1 MESPFLL
8 VCDLLKFALLNL
20 GEIAG
25 VQTVTNVHHFVGTV
39 HHHAWLLQMSSRLRV
54 ESGIIT
60 VSALPFI
67 ICWSVF
73 RFVTL
78 YKITNQY
85 EVQLDSH
92 LALTIFVRPVQV
104 LPKASIPTAILSRKS
119 LSWVGTYIGVCFI
132 KSRSGST
139 SLAGWVHIDE
149 VAVIML
155 PVILAKYFLLITH
168 SQFVEGLFIRL
179 FLRYVVHGVRNHLH
193 FVFIYE

>member
-67 ICWSVF
+67 IC
-73 RFVTL
+73 
-78 YKITNQY
+78 
-85 EVQLDSH
+85 
-92 LALTIFVRPVQV
+92 
-104 LPKASIPTAILSRKS
+104 
-119 LSWVGTYIGVCFI
+119 
-132 KSRSGST
+132 
-139 SLAGWVHIDE
+139 
-149 VAVIML
+149 
-155 PVILAKYFLLITH
+155 
-168 SQFVEGLFIRL
+168 
-179 FLRYVVHGVRNHLH
+179 
-193 FVFIYE
+193 